1 MNNIDIDQILS
12 EVEQEV
18 TKAFGK
24 SEETQEEVQ
33 NETETEETVE
43 MNKSQ
48 EEESAEESSFPYS
61 EQDMQTITSIYSEM
75 SKSEMEAHY
84 NSIKKALF
92 GESTESSMEK
102 SEEQKVETE
111 KETNEEE
118 ISLIKSEIEKT
129 KAENEELKKSLSI
142 TESVIQSLFESIKT
156 KAPERKALTGVGY
169 IAKSEETVEKNID
182 LSKLSKGEI
191 TGKLKGLDY
200 SSLSKSDRDAINDYY
215 LNSGSVEKIKH
226 LILE

>member
-18 TKAFGK
+18 TKAFAK
-24 SEETQEEVQ
+24 SEEIQEEVE
-33 NETETEETVE
+33 NTETEEVVE
-43 MNKSQ
+43 MNKNEGEEV
-48 EEESAEESSFPYS
+48 EEEALPYS
-61 EQDMQTITSIYSEM
+61 EQDLETIESIYSEM

-92 GESTESSMEK
+92 GESAQESMEK
-102 SEEQKVETE
+102 SEETETE
-111 KETNEEE
+111 TEENDE
-118 ISLIKSEIEKT
+118 VSLVKSEMET
-129 KAENEELKKSLSI
+129 VKAENESLKKSLQD
-142 TESVIQSLFESIKT
+142 TEKLLQSFFESLNK
-156 KAPERKALTGVGY
+156 KAPERKAVTGVGY
-169 IAKSEETVEKNID
+169 IAKSEESTEKNVD
-182 LSKLSKGEI
+182 LSKLTKGEI
-191 TGKLKGLDY
+191 TGKLKVLDY